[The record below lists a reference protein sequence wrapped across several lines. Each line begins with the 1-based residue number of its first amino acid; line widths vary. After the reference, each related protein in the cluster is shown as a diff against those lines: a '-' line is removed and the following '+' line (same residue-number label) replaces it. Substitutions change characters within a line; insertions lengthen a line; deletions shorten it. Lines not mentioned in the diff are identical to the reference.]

1 MFRLQ
6 DHTLYQT
13 LRAIT
18 IYTYI
23 YVHVH
28 GLCQLA
34 RSPQFCCVL
43 LANGYNSIAIYLRDT
58 AIYSTNRSH
67 HACKSHAH
75 SCVNCYSACT
85 VNIGYIFKLYRLLYI
100 AGSAGRE
107 LVDESIL

>member
-18 IYTYI
+18 TYV

-43 LANGYNSIAIYLRDT
+43 LANGYNST
-58 AIYSTNRSH
+58 ASN
-67 HACKSHAH
+67 
-75 SCVNCYSACT
+75 
-85 VNIGYIFKLYRLLYI
+85 LYT
-100 AGSAGRE
+100 
-107 LVDESIL
+107 